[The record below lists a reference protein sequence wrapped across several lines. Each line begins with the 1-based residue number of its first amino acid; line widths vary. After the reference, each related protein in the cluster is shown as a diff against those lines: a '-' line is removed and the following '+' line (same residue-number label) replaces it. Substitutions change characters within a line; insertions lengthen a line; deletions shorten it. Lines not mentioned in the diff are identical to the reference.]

1 MNSKRNI
8 YNNIVV
14 LGGSE
19 SGVGAALLASKH
31 GVDVFVSDAGKI
43 KPDYSSTL
51 LNHKIPFEE
60 LGHTFNRI
68 LEADLV
74 IKSPGIPDSAAVV
87 QLVKHSKPVISEIEY
102 ASWFTDAKIIGITGS
117 NGKTTTTLLTGH
129 ILKSEG
135 LDVCIAGNVGQSF
148 AGQLADADH
157 DLFVLELSSFQL
169 DDIVDFR
176 PDIAVITNITPDHLD
191 RYDYDFSKYAES
203 KMRITMNQQ
212 KEDALVYCADDAET
226 LNQLKKH
233 SIKAKKY
240 PFSLKPLSEAAC
252 AFTEGE
258 KLSINIYNN
267 PLTMTLEELA
277 LQGKHNTY
285 NSLAAGISA
294 RLINIRK
301 ETVRQS
307 LSDYQNIAHRLEFVA
322 NVHGVSYY
330 NDSKATN
337 VNSTWYALEH
347 FDRPIIWIA
356 GGVDKGNDYSSLLP
370 LIRQKVKA
378 IICLG
383 TNNVTLHN
391 VFSEFVETIVD
402 VDSAEQAAAVASI
415 LAAKNDIVLLS
426 PACASFDLFENFE
439 ERGNKFKAAVKSL

>member
-31 GVDVFVSDAGKI
+31 GVGIFVSDAGKI
-43 KPDYSSTL
+43 KPNYSTTL
-51 LNHKIPFEE
+51 LNHNIPFEE
-60 LGHTFNRI
+60 QGHTFDRI
-68 LEADLV
+68 LEADLI
-74 IKSPGIPDSAAVV
+74 IKSPGIPESAAVV
-87 QLVKHSKPVISEIEY
+87 QLARKTKPVISEIEY
-102 ASWFTDAKIIGITGS
+102 ASWFTNAKIIGITGS

-148 AGQLADADH
+148 AGQLADSDH
-157 DLFVLELSSFQL
+157 DVFVLELSSFQL
-169 DDIVDFR
+169 DDIIDFR

-191 RYDYDFSKYAES
+191 RYDFDFKKYAES
-203 KMRITMNQQ
+203 KMRITMNQLE
-212 KEDALVYCADDAET
+212 EDALVYCADDAET
-226 LNQLKKH
+226 LNQLNQH

-240 PFSLKPLSEAAC
+240 PFSLNPLSEEAC
-252 AFTEGE
+252 AFTEGK
-258 KLSINIYNN
+258 KLSINIHNN
-267 PLTMTLEELA
+267 PITMTLEELA

-337 VNSTWYALEH
+337 VNSAWYALEH

-356 GGVDKGNDYSSLLP
+356 GGVDKGNDYSCLVP

-383 TNNVTLHN
+383 TNNTPLHN
-391 VFSEFVETIVD
+391 AFSDFVDTIVD
-402 VDSAEQAAAVASI
+402 VDSAEQAVAVASI
-415 LAAKNDIVLLS
+415 LAIKNDVVLLS

-439 ERGNKFKAAVKSL
+439 ERGNKFKAAVNSL